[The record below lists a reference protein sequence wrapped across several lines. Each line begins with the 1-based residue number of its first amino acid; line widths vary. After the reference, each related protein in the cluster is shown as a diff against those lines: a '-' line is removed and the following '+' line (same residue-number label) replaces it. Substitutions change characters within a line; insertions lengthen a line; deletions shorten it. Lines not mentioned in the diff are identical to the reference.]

1 MVDERIRKRLPPY
14 VSYRTFRTFIGDL
27 ERGIPS
33 RIDRSYM
40 GNHLSGSTQTHLM
53 SALSFLNLID
63 INGMPTNRLKLL
75 VSAKDVKRNDILKQT
90 CTDAYNFI
98 FQGSFDSQ
106 TCTYAQLQEMF
117 HSTYQISSNV
127 SRKCIT
133 FFVAMSDDS
142 GILLSPHIKTHNAGT
157 NKVPGK
163 KILPRIARNTLLVQ
177 ESEEV
182 PERTSWDKLLLAKFP
197 SFDPSWSNEVK
208 IQWFQAFDELLQ
220 RGLGKKQD

>member
-53 SALSFLNLID
+53 STLSFLNLVD
-63 INGMPTNRLKLL
+63 GNNMPTNRLKLL
-75 VSAKDVKRNDILKQT
+75 VAAKDVKRTDILKQT
-90 CTDAYNFI
+90 CTDGYDFI
-98 FQGSFDSQ
+98 FKGSFDSQ

-133 FFVAMSDDS
+133 FFVAMADDA
-142 GILLSPHIKTHNAGT
+142 GIILSPHIRTHSASAT
-157 NKVPGK
+157 KVPGK
-163 KILPRIARNTLLVQ
+163 KTAPRIRKNNQVMHIA
-177 ESEEV
+177 EEV
-182 PERTSWDKLLLAKFP
+182 PERTYWDKLLLEKFP
-197 SFDPSWSNEVK
+197 SFDPSWPNEVK
-208 IQWFQAFDELLQ
+208 MQWFKAFDELLQ
-220 RGLGKKQD
+220 RGQNNK